1 MSGNDLRLFWEEVG
15 IIRHEILNGRTVIA
29 GMMDVLKKE
38 KERFAVNERS
48 LNILID
54 KIEKLEKGSPND

>member
-1 MSGNDLRLFWEEVG
+1 MSSNLELIWEEVG
-15 IIRHEILNGRTVIA
+15 KIRHEILNGRTVIK
-29 GMMDVLKKE
+29 GIMDVLKKE

-54 KIEKLEKGSPND
+54 KIEKLEKGDRNE

>member
-15 IIRHEILNGRTVIA
+15 IIRHEILNGRTIIK
-29 GMMDVLKKE
+29 GIMDALKKE
-38 KERFAVNERS
+38 KERFAANERS

>member
-1 MSGNDLRLFWEEVG
+1 MSSNLELIWEEVG
-15 IIRHEILNGRTVIA
+15 KIRHEILNGRTVIK
-29 GMMDVLKKE
+29 GIMDVLKKE